1 MRTGSTGSSTKTSR
15 PNELGNVIAAAAKAA
30 LLPLGCQRQG
40 KSRGWISDQR
50 FWLINIEFQ
59 PSAWQK
65 GSYLNVGAMWL
76 WRADKCL
83 AFHVGYRIADFVA
96 YYSPEQFAPVASR
109 FAAQAA
115 QEVQRLREQFRS
127 LQHIYRYLV
136 DHTSEENPD
145 IFHAAIAAGLVGDVD
160 TARHLFQVFVDM
172 PSDNIQ
178 WFIELKAKLAD
189 LADRLDQPAL
199 FRASVLETIQECR
212 RLNNLPADPE
222 CLDDA

>member
-15 PNELGNVIAAAAKAA
+15 PNELGNVIASAAKAE

-76 WRADKCL
+76 WRADKGL
-83 AFHVGYRIADFVA
+83 AFDVGYRIADFVA
-96 YYSPEQFAPVASR
+96 YYSPEQFVPVASR
-109 FAAQAA
+109 FAAQ
-115 QEVQRLREQFRS
+115 EVQRIREQFRS

-136 DHTSEENPD
+136 DHTSEKNRT
-145 IFHAAIAAGLVGDVD
+145 IFHAAIAAGLVGDID
-160 TARHLFQVFVDM
+160 TARRLFQVFDAM
-172 PSDNIQ
+172 LIGDFQ
-178 WFIELKAKLAD
+178 WQIELRAKIAALAAQ
-189 LADRLDQPAL
+189 LDRPAL
-199 FRASVLETIQECR
+199 FRASVLETIQKCR
-212 RLNNLPADPE
+212 RLNNLPADRE